1 MASEVVLAG
10 DDASLV
16 EAARTRRAHALAD
29 RDLRASLVVGG
40 AFLATML
47 ALAALLASTRSPS
60 PFEVAAFVVVYGFV
74 ARVEFEVGPGM
85 AVPTQ
90 LVLVPMLFALP
101 LCVVP
106 ACVACGLALRSVFSG
121 QTLRLQLERLP
132 LQLVSSWHAV
142 GPVLVLAAAGERPL
156 AWTRW
161 PGYAAA
167 LGAQF
172 ALDYGSAAMR
182 QWLPPRVRPPGPPR
196 LLGMGYPLAPA

>member
-16 EAARTRRAHALAD
+16 AAARRRRSRALAN

-40 AFLATML
+40 AFLVVML
-47 ALAALLASTRSPS
+47 ALAALLSSQRSASPLQ
-60 PFEVAAFVVVYGFV
+60 FAGFV
-74 ARVEFEVGPGM
+74 LAYAFFARVEFEVGPGM

-101 LCVVP
+101 LGVVP
-106 ACVACGLALRSVFSG
+106 GCVACGLALRSFLAG
-121 QTLRLQLERLP
+121 QTLRVQLERLP

-142 GPVLVLAAAGERPL
+142 GPVLVLAAAGEQPFS
-156 AWTRW
+156 WTRW
-161 PGYAAA
+161 PVYAAA

-172 ALDYGSAAMR
+172 ALDYWSAATR
-182 QWLPPRVRPPGPPR
+182 QWL
-196 LLGMGYPLAPA
+196 AP

>member
-1 MASEVVLAG
+1 MASEVVLAS

-47 ALAALLASTRSPS
+47 ALAALLPSARSPS
-60 PFEVAAFVVVYGFV
+60 PFVVVAFVAAYTFV

-101 LCVVP
+101 LGVVP
-106 ACVACGLALRSVFSG
+106 ACVACGLVLRSLLSG
-121 QTLRLQLERLP
+121 QGVRVQLERLP

-142 GPVLVLAAAGERPL
+142 GPVLVLAAAGERSFS
-156 AWTRW
+156 WSRW
-161 PGYAAA
+161 PVYAAA

-172 ALDYGSAAMR
+172 VLDYWSAATR
-182 QWLPPRVRPPGPPR
+182 STPGR
-196 LLGMGYPLAPA
+196 R